1 MTEAFGGRG
10 RDVVRSW
17 MDPDFLE
24 TLFPVTLNFV
34 DSRTEY
40 SFWSLWSAPLLVA
53 TDLRNLSAE
62 KASIVANPEVIA
74 IDQDPLGRAGNRL
87 FNTSMGGQVWSKQ
100 LSNGDV
106 AGEQAQAVSLLPMRG
121 ADTDT
126 GWRV

>member
-1 MTEAFGGRG
+1 
-10 RDVVRSW
+10 